1 MYLYIIFIILF
12 LTCIFLIINYDFDGT
27 LICISWYATFIFIW
41 IFQRTSTSAYYSDL
55 ETEFGL
61 DGAGVGS
68 LSSMYFYIYGI
79 VQIPYGILMDKYG
92 PLPVTCSSAFFT
104 FIGALCFSLS
114 PSLFVAYIGRG
125 LVGGAVGVGWIAI
138 IKVIQDD
145 DYFLGK
151 KQVLTGLSL
160 SMGMLGGSLG
170 QGPLS
175 AFCKSS
181 GWRFAMSVTSL
192 IPLFVSIC
200 TLIVY
205 KLKRRRSNEKKKEQ
219 ETKKNNDNNV
229 VAAVTTTIGDVGL
242 DVDDNDSLYYMWKI
256 ARSNFC

>member
-1 MYLYIIFIILF
+1 MELYH
-12 LTCIFLIINYDFDGT
+12 
-27 LICISWYATFIFIW
+27 
-41 IFQRTSTSAYYSDL
+41 DL

-92 PLPVTCSSAFFT
+92 PLRVISSSAFFT

-114 PSLFVAYIGRG
+114 PSLFVAYVGRG

-170 QGPLS
+170 QAFASLWAVPFFIQVGGVDRATAGVIATCFIIGTGIGGPVGGAISDRFKQRERQIMICSLLIT
-175 AFCKSS
+175 SS
-181 GWRFAMSVTSL
+181 MLLLVILGTGYWH
-192 IPLFVSIC
+192 ISISGIIM
-200 TLIVY
+200 LIV
-205 KLKRRRSNEKKKEQ
+205 SNSYCPKP
-219 ETKKNNDNNV
+219 
-229 VAAVTTTIGDVGL
+229 I
-242 DVDDNDSLYYMWKI
+242 S
-256 ARSNFC
+256 